1 MKEFLK
7 RCVLICRMNLF
18 TTGDEMR
25 KWFML
30 MMISSVILSQ
40 GIGLGKAQAASKQS
54 IPDLFERV
62 SPSVVYI
69 SAVIL
74 DPSKVTGK
82 FSFSVGS
89 GFIISADGLVLT
101 NSHLVFSSKSIMAT
115 LDGGETIEAI
125 LVGADPVLDVAL
137 LRIPLP
143 SKGIR
148 VAALGDSDKL
158 RVGEEVIAIGNPL
171 GFEKTLSRGIV
182 SGTNGALAVPPMSL
196 KLPLIQTDAAI
207 HPGSSGGPL
216 MNLNGEVV
224 GITSLFLADA
234 EGIGFAL
241 PINIVKK
248 ILPQLID
255 SGRVIRPWLGI
266 HGKLLIAKE
275 LKKVFSLS
283 LVDGFLIEAVDSGSP
298 AENAGIQGGRLPVM
312 VFGDEFMLGG
322 DIIFSINGKSLG
334 NGEEFESFLDTMKVG
349 DKVRLGIYREGK
361 RSEVVLTVSE
371 RPPLPWD
378 LSFQNQP
385 ISFLREKFG
394 PVSKA
399 KTSMQTR

>member
-1 MKEFLK
+1 
-7 RCVLICRMNLF
+7 
-18 TTGDEMR
+18 MR
-25 KWFML
+25 KWFVL
-30 MMISSVILSQ
+30 IIVSSVILSQ
-40 GIGLGKAQAASKQS
+40 GIGLGKAEAGSHQS
-54 IPDLFERV
+54 IPDLFEKV

-101 NSHLVFSSKSIMAT
+101 NCHLVFGSKSIMVT
-115 LDGGETIEAI
+115 LDGGETLPAI

-137 LRIPLP
+137 LRISLP

-148 VAALGDSDKL
+148 VSALGDSDKL

-171 GFEKTLSRGIV
+171 GFERTLARGIV
-182 SGTNGALAVPPMSL
+182 SGTNRALAVPPMSL

-207 HPGSSGGPL
+207 NPGSSGGPL
-216 MNLNGEVV
+216 MNLSGEVV

-255 SGRVIRPWLGI
+255 SSRVIRPWLGI
-266 HGKLLIAKE
+266 HGKLIVAKE
-275 LKKVFSLS
+275 LKEVLSLS

-298 AENAGIQGGRLPVM
+298 AESAGLQGGHLPVM
-312 VFGDEFMLGG
+312 IFGDEFMLGG

-334 NGEEFESFLDTMKVG
+334 HGEEFETFLDTMKVG
-349 DKVRLGIYREGK
+349 DKIRLGIYRKGK
-361 RSEVVLTVSE
+361 RSEVVLKVSE
-371 RPPLPWD
+371 RPLLPWD
-378 LSFQNQP
+378 LSLQNQP
-385 ISFLREKFG
+385 VSFLQEKFG
-394 PVSKA
+394 PASKA